1 VFTGQAISD
10 LKNDTSKVN
19 DSLPNWIEEERT
31 FDVFVLK
38 VSLEIVLL

>member
-1 VFTGQAISD
+1 MFTGQAISD

>member
-1 VFTGQAISD
+1 MFTGQAISD
-10 LKNDTSKVN
+10 LKNDASKAS
-19 DSLPNWIEEERT
+19 DSLPNWIEEERA

>member
-19 DSLPNWIEEERT
+19 DSLPKWIEEERA